1 MYWREKRHD
10 LTYIFQS
17 LLSSYFAGETV
28 AAEAQV
34 PLVAEGRDGGSAGDK
49 EHRTLDGVLLGKG
62 KKKNKTKQKKQSTA
76 DCGGGR
82 PFYLEIHSP
91 IMSSSG
97 ILTFGV

>member
-1 MYWREKRHD
+1 MRGRARRRNIRGRGEPVDLRGLGKDVGFSSQQHEKPLERIEEKKRHD

-49 EHRTLDGVLLGKG
+49 EHRTLDGVLL
-62 KKKNKTKQKKQSTA
+62 SVP
-76 DCGGGR
+76 R
-82 PFYLEIHSP
+82 
-91 IMSSSG
+91 
-97 ILTFGV
+97 